1 MLRDKFIEIISEGLY
16 EGYSRGIAVFMESLE
31 EDLAKKEVINES
43 SLDGVIDYLMEDAG
57 YVVEED
63 ETE

>member
-16 EGYSRGIAVFMESLE
+16 EGYSRGITVFMESLE

-57 YVVEED
+57 YVVEDD
-63 ETE
+63 EE

>member
-16 EGYSRGIAVFMESLE
+16 EGYSRGITVFMESLE

-57 YVVEED
+57 YFVEED